1 MDDDPLFEYFERE
14 LTFLRGMGAEYA
26 RKYPAVAGRLHLE
39 EEGASPDPHTE
50 RLIEAF
56 AFLAGRIHKKLD
68 DDFPEIT
75 ESLFQIIYPHYV
87 RPIPSMSIVE
97 FQPVFKNLTPSGYT
111 IPADT
116 SLYRQHGE
124 GRCQFKTRQPVDLWP
139 VFVSEAEYRDPPRP
153 VSGAMGALRLQL
165 RTHNNIPFSKLTWK
179 CLRLFLNGHPQQV
192 YPLYEFL
199 LNGVRRM
206 EWESGNAKGV
216 LPDDAL
222 RPVGFEPEDAML
234 PQRRR
239 SFPGYRL
246 LTEYFTFP
254 ERFRFVDL
262 TGLDGLQGRDTGR
275 TLDLWFYLDR
285 AAAPNQRIGP
295 ENFRLHA
302 APAVNLFTRWAEPI
316 QVRREQTEYPLIPD
330 IRRPDATEVFSVDRV
345 TATPENRLD
354 ETMDYRPFY
363 SVRHHLEGE
372 ATRGAYWHQTR
383 RPSYRARDSGTDVF
397 LSFTDLALKPT
408 DPGVDVVTVRCTC
421 TNRDLPARLPWGR
434 GRSNGPSS
442 PAPAGGEDGR
452 EKGAAVATDFT
463 MELAAPV
470 AGIQTV
476 IRPTPTRRPGLSG
489 ALQWRLVS
497 HLSLNYMSVVE
508 EGTNAFRELLRVY
521 DFEQSPTTR
530 QQIDGIAGIDARHVT
545 RRLGSAFVRGVE
557 VTLTLDETKFVGS
570 GLYLFASV
578 LERFL
583 GQYVSVN
590 AFVQTVL
597 QTVGR
602 EGIRKRW
609 RPRSGN
615 QVLV

>member
-1 MDDDPLFEYFERE
+1 MDDPLFEYFERE

-26 RKYPAVAGRLHLE
+26 RKYPTVAGRLQLE
-39 EEGASPDPHTE
+39 ADHSPDPHTE

-87 RPIPSMSIVE
+87 RPIPSMTIVE
-97 FQPVFKNLTPSGYT
+97 FVPLVKNLTPSGYT
-111 IPADT
+111 IPAGT
-116 SLYRQHGE
+116 PLFRQHGQE
-124 GRCQFKTRQPVDLWP
+124 RCQFETRQPVDLWP
-139 VFVSEAEYRDPPRP
+139 VSVAEAEYRDPPRP
-153 VSGAMGALRLQL
+153 VAGAMGALRLQL
-165 RTHNNIPFSKLTWK
+165 RTHNKTPFSKLGWK
-179 CLRLFLNGHPQQV
+179 SLRIFLNGQPQQV

-199 LNGVRRM
+199 LNRVRRI

-216 LPDDAL
+216 LREDAV
-222 RPVGFEPEDAML
+222 RPVGFEPGEAML
-234 PQRRR
+234 PQPRR

-246 LTEYFTFP
+246 LNEYFTFP
-254 ERFRFVDL
+254 ERFRFLDL
-262 TGLDGLQGRDTGR
+262 TGLDGLKGRDAGE
-275 TLDLWFYLDR
+275 TLDLWVYLDR
-285 AAAPNQRIGP
+285 AAGANQVVGP

-302 APAVNLFTRWAEPI
+302 APAVNLFRRIAEPI
-316 QVRREQTEYPLIPD
+316 RVSRERTEYPLIPD
-330 IRRPDATEVFSVDRV
+330 IRRPNATEIFSVDRV
-345 TATPENRLD
+345 TATAENRLD

-363 SVRHHLEGE
+363 SVRHHLEGDN
-372 ATRGAYWHQTR
+372 ARGAYWHQTR
-383 RPSYRARDSGTDVF
+383 RPSGRAHDNGTDVF
-397 LSFTDLALKPT
+397 LSFTDLELAPA
-408 DPGVDVVTVRCTC
+408 DPGVDVVTVHCTC

-434 GRSNGPSS
+434 GRSDAPSLGTS
-442 PAPAGGEDGR
+442 AEGEDAE
-452 EKGAAVATDFT
+452 EKKAAVHSDFT

-508 EGTNAFRELLRVY
+508 EGTDAFREMLRVY
-521 DFEQSPTTR
+521 DFDQSPSTR
-530 QQIDGIAGIDARHVT
+530 QQIDGIARIDSRHVT
-545 RRLGSAFVRGVE
+545 RRLGNAFVRGVE
-557 VTLTLDETKFVGS
+557 VTLTLDEDKFVGS
-570 GLYLFASV
+570 GLFLFASM

-583 GQYVSVN
+583 AQYVSVN

-597 QTVGR
+597 RTVGR

-609 RPRSGN
+609 PPRSGT